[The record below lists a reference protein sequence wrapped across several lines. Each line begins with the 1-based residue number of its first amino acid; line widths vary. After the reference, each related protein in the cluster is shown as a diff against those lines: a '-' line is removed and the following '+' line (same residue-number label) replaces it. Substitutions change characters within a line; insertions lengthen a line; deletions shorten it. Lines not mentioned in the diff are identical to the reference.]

1 MLGLPQSTQIRKVIT
16 KKKVFE
22 HFGAE
27 MSPERRK
34 RFDAD
39 IARITLTNEISPAS
53 VNLEA
58 GEGLQAFFVV
68 LTVLRQ
74 KAFDPQSVAFIAR
87 MFGQKLLMVLEA
99 DEQQR
104 LALWQTKL
112 IMGEWIAPDLLRI
125 DLVGLNLDKAW
136 EHIVARIAGIEMERG
151 NTLDEQI
158 ALTDQHAKMEKE
170 IAKLEK
176 LARAEKQPKRKF
188 ELVQQIKGL
197 RKILEETT

>member
-1 MLGLPQSTQIRKVIT
+1 MLGLPQTTQIRKVIT

-22 HFGAE
+22 HFGVD
-27 MSPERRK
+27 MNPERRK

-58 GEGLQAFFVV
+58 GEEINAFFVV
-68 LTVLRQ
+68 LIALRQ
-74 KAFDPQSVAFIAR
+74 KAFDSQSIAFIAR

-99 DEQQR
+99 EGQQR
-104 LALWQTKL
+104 LMLWQTKL
-112 IMGEWIAPDLLRI
+112 IMGQWAAPETLRI

-136 EHIVARIAGIEMERG
+136 EHIVARVAGIEVAQG

-158 ALTDQHAKMEKE
+158 AIADRRAKIEKE
-170 IAKLEK
+170 IAKTEK
-176 LARAEKQPKRKF
+176 LARAEKQPKKKF
-188 ELVQQIKGL
+188 ELVQQMKAL
-197 RKILEETT
+197 QAELEG

>member
-16 KKKVFE
+16 KKKVYE

-27 MSPERRK
+27 MNPERRK

-58 GEGLQAFFVV
+58 GEGIKAFFVV
-68 LTVLRQ
+68 LIVLRQ
-74 KAFDPQSVAFIAR
+74 KAFDPQSIAFIAR

-112 IMGEWIAPDLLRI
+112 IMGEWTAPDLLRI
-125 DLVGLNLDKAW
+125 ELVGLNLDKAW
-136 EHIVARIAGIEMERG
+136 EHIVARVAGIEVAQG

-158 ALTDQHAKMEKE
+158 AIADRREKLQKE

-188 ELVQQIKGL
+188 ELVQEIKTTLSKL
-197 RKILEETT
+197 R

>member
-22 HFGAE
+22 HFGAG
-27 MSPERRK
+27 MNPVRRK

-58 GEGLQAFFVV
+58 GEEIKAFFVV
-68 LTVLRQ
+68 LIALRQ
-74 KAFDPQSVAFIAR
+74 KAFDPQSIAFIAR

-136 EHIVARIAGIEMERG
+136 EHIVARIAGIEMEHG